1 MSYTS
6 EMLII
11 NFFILLGLQEGD
23 GSLPQVNGVLMGLD
37 HVDVALKKLLH
48 GVNGVLR
55 RKLKICGLPE
65 EQFCEQAFVRYTKQD
80 LLYFHG
86 VSVTRLSMAFCGTTR
101 WEYRPRRNYARSNFS
116 EPNGKRGEQNDGES
130 EGDKRDDDE

>member
-1 MSYTS
+1 MCIAWFGFMT
-6 EMLII
+6 
-11 NFFILLGLQEGD
+11 G
-23 GSLPQVNGVLMGLD
+23 
-37 HVDVALKKLLH
+37 
-48 GVNGVLR
+48 
-55 RKLKICGLPE
+55 KLKICGLPE

-116 EPNGKRGEQNDGES
+116 EPNVMGKAKVTSVMTMNKDQYAEIGHHNPQENKETNVFW
-130 EGDKRDDDE
+130 